1 MTGGVRVAVSRNAD
15 HTVVTARGSIFFDT
29 HETLRKTLL
38 TLAGDYQP
46 HIVLDLSGVDLCDSS
61 GLNLLAQ
68 AHLTATRHGGW
79 LRLAGVQPI
88 VRQVL
93 DATNLSRMLALYD
106 TAEQAARA
114 EG

>member
-1 MTGGVRVAVSRNAD
+1 MCPGQEFDELVAGTWQVREPAVGDGRS
-15 HTVVTARGSIFFDT
+15 TWTRG
-29 HETLRKTLL
+29 
-38 TLAGDYQP
+38 
-46 HIVLDLSGVDLCDSS
+46 
-61 GLNLLAQ
+61 
-68 AHLTATRHGGW
+68 
-79 LRLAGVQPI
+79 RLAGVQPI